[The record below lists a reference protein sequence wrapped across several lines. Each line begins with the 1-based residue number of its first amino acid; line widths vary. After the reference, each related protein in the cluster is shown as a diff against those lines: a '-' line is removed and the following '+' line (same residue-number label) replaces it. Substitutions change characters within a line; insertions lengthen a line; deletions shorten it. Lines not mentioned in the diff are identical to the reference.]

1 MALLC
6 LNKVSL
12 LHVIILSHNDL
23 PSAISHSEHE
33 GLPALVLVIKLV
45 QVIPLLLAR
54 VHTLHHSGLNI
65 VYSLVL

>member
-1 MALLC
+1 M
-6 LNKVSL
+6 
-12 LHVIILSHNDL
+12 LHVIILSHDDL
-23 PSAISHSEHE
+23 PSAISQSEHE

-54 VHTLHHSGLNI
+54 VHTLQDSGLNI